1 MKVTDISSQLSTEY
15 KLENKK
21 TRPEPEEQQQV
32 DKKGDDKVEISSRSR
47 DIQKMEE
54 MVNAAPEERAEL
66 VQSLKEKV
74 ENGEYKVDS
83 REVAG
88 DMLTNLLEEQTRLS

>member
-1 MKVTDISSQLSTEY
+1 MKVTDITTQLSTEY

-21 TRPEPEEQQQV
+21 TRPEQEEQQQV
-32 DKKGDDKVEISSRSR
+32 DKKGGDKVEISSHSR

-54 MVNAAPEERAEL
+54 MVKAAPEERAEL
-66 VQSLKEKV
+66 VQNLKEKV
-74 ENGEYKVDS
+74 ESGEYKVDS

-88 DMLTNLLEEQTRLS
+88 EMLTNLLEEQSLLS

>member
-1 MKVTDISSQLSTEY
+1 MKVTDITSQLSTEY

-21 TRPEPEEQQQV
+21 TRPDQEEQQQI
-32 DKKGDDKVEISSRSR
+32 DKRSGDKVEISSRSR

-54 MVNAAPEERAEL
+54 MVKAAPEERTEL
-66 VQSLKEKV
+66 VQSLKQKV
-74 ENGEYKVDS
+74 ESGEYKVDS

-88 DMLTNLLEEQTRLS
+88 KMLTDSLEEQSLLS